1 MCEIR
6 GLWEGTKEEVLVL
19 KDLNQ
24 ENGEEYQYGDRRQEL
39 VFIGM
44 DLKHTTIQNTLD
56 MCLLDDDEMELG
68 PEGWLQTMESE
79 DNIKLSWNLDNDD
92 DEDYEDDEEEES
104 N

>member
-1 MCEIR
+1 MKFEDY
-6 GLWEGTKEEVLVL
+6 GKERKK